1 MQCLG
6 VLHTDA
12 SIGLHGSGRC
22 EGRGRRRDR
31 ELRVFV
37 GGRKRRR
44 ERKGKRVSTLGRIWW
59 YAPHGWGCGGTG
71 EWASLAGGKAP
82 PAEPI
87 FSTEGRAA
95 SDQDPEFYIWGS
107 RNSRLLFTSLATF
120 VYVTSAG
127 RSDEQ
132 PNLCSTR
139 IVSISSLIVFWHY
152 STDGFSI
159 LPSAIAGG
167 RPVSA
172 PAATSMATALAE
184 GKPSQL
190 DSHRICQIAEN
201 ACQDGLTLERQTR
214 DVVGGEATC
223 SL

>member
-12 SIGLHGSGRC
+12 GIGLHGSGRC

-59 YAPHGWGCGGTG
+59 YAPDGWGCGGTG

-132 PNLCSTR
+132 PNLLCSTR
-139 IVSISSLIVFWHY
+139 IVSISSLIVFWH

-172 PAATSMATALAE
+172 RTSSNVHGHRPGRRQAEPAGLAPHLPNCGE
-184 GKPSQL
+184 RLPRRF
-190 DSHRICQIAEN
+190 DSRASN
-201 ACQDGLTLERQTR
+201 ERR
-214 DVVGGEATC
+214 CWG
-223 SL
+223 